1 MGRRINEKF
10 ISEYIELDR
19 ECSDKFGVPYGGV
32 TEYINRL
39 NTARFAPGREEV
51 MPRLVRYRNIRNRLA
66 HEIASIRRTGE
77 VTKEDIAWL
86 KKFLRAVRKRRDP
99 ISIYFLKARR
109 YARRRA
115 ISRVV
120 TAVASFLLVLITV
133 IAIIFLVK

>member
-1 MGRRINEKF
+1 MF
-10 ISEYIELDR
+10 ELLSVTVM
-19 ECSDKFGVPYGGV
+19 CSDKFGVPYGGV

-120 TAVASFLLVLITV
+120 TAVASFLLVLIAV

>member
-1 MGRRINEKF
+1 M
-10 ISEYIELDR
+10 
-19 ECSDKFGVPYGGV
+19 CSDKFGVPYGGV

-120 TAVASFLLVLITV
+120 TAVASFLLVLIAV

>member
-10 ISEYIELDR
+10 ISVYMELDR
-19 ECSDKFGVPYGGV
+19 ECANRFGVPYGGV

-51 MPRLVRYRNIRNRLA
+51 LPRLVRYRNIRNRLA
-66 HEIASIRRTGE
+66 HEISAIRR
-77 VTKEDIAWL
+77 VTDITKDDIAWL
-86 KKFLRAVRKRRDP
+86 KRFMRAIERKRDP
-99 ISIYFLKARR
+99 ISVYFTKARR

-120 TAVASFLLVLITV
+120 TAVASFLFVV
-133 IAIIFLVK
+133 IAVIVVILLI